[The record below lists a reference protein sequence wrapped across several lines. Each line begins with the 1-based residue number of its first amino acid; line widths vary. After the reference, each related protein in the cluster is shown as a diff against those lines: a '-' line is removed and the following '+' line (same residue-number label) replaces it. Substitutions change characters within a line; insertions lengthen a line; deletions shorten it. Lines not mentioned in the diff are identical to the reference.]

1 MQAPRQSGASGRAAA
16 PPFLIVALAKRL
28 VQNRIGV
35 AAPRLPEEV
44 RRLAWWCARHRPGR

>member
-1 MQAPRQSGASGRAAA
+1 MQAPRQSGASGRASA
-16 PPFLIVALAKRL
+16 PPFRIVALAKRL